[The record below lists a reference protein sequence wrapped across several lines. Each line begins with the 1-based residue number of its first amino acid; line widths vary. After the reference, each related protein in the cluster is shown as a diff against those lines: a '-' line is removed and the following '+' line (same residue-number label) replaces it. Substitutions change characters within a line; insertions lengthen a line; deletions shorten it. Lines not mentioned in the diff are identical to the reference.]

1 MKLTEA
7 RILHERVNDFIEFID
22 HPQVRETGL
31 ISWLDHSGVGR
42 VPVPNIP
49 GLKPFDVVNAK
60 SPTIGQHSREILTE
74 LGYCESEISDYAARK
89 ITLA

>member
-1 MKLTEA
+1 MNALTISLSSLITAGSRDGPDLLA
-7 RILHERVNDFIEFID
+7 RSF
-22 HPQVRETGL
+22 GC
-31 ISWLDHSGVGR
+31 WA

-74 LGYCESEISDYAARK
+74 LGYCESEILTTPRVKLRSLSCRYSQ
-89 ITLA
+89 